1 MHIGKFYQISCNT
14 VLCRLFSSVN
24 PLCLYV
30 CIYTII
36 IIIIQARTQT
46 FEKGDANLMFFTKG
60 WGDAN
65 LKKILI
71 FRPKLGV

>member
-1 MHIGKFYQISCNT
+1 MHIGKFYHKSCNT
-14 VLCRLFSSVN
+14 VLSRLFSSVNPLN

-30 CIYTII
+30 CIYTN

-46 FEKGDANLMFFTKG
+46 FEKGGANLRVFTKG
-60 WGDAN
+60 CAS

-71 FRPKLGV
+71 LRPKLGV